1 MYLACRRP
9 RPVAR
14 PEFARILRP
23 DISVINITRPLD
35 TALLDGLAHLAQVE
49 HFHHGARLS
58 TINTDPSDLLVSVH
72 DETLRTFLA
81 DDIRL
86 LAGQLGVLL
95 NRQHLHAQ
103 LFIQRSDG
111 CRKIHA
117 DNVSIRLLCTYA
129 GPGTDWLPDQDVN
142 RKYLGASKLNATAAN
157 KRIIRRGSTLRRTV
171 PGEVLLLKGNA
182 HPGNAG
188 RGAAHRSPPLGAS
201 SAARLVLKIGMKP
214 IADVNASL
222 LANARRYDTRAVW
235 TNGRTRY
242 TTQQVFL

>member
-23 DISVINITRPLD
+23 DINVVNITRPLD

-201 SAARLVLKIGMKP
+201 SAARLVLKIDE
-214 IADVNASL
+214 ADC
-222 LANARRYDTRAVW
+222 
-235 TNGRTRY
+235 GC
-242 TTQQVFL
+242 